1 MFDDR
6 ILSIEALPFLGPYA
20 VCALVAYFLGSI
32 PFGLILT
39 RLAGHG
45 DVRKIGSGS
54 IGATNVLRTGSKK
67 LAALTLLLDAAKGAA
82 AVFLAYDVGG
92 PDFLVIAA
100 VAVMVGHM
108 FPIWLKFQGG
118 KGVAASLGVML
129 GLAWPVG
136 VILFSTWLLVLA
148 VLRIS
153 SLAALTGAA
162 VAPVAAKVF
171 ASPQVFEFSLFM
183 TAMVIIR
190 HRENLVRLVQGK
202 EPKIGGSKKDGEAG
216 KEDGET

>member
-54 IGATNVLRTGSKK
+54 IGASNVLRTGSKK

-108 FPIWLKFQGG
+108 FPIWLRFKGG
-118 KGVAASLGVML
+118 KGIAT
-129 GLAWPVG
+129 GLG
-136 VILFSTWLLVLA
+136 VILCISWPAGLAGFASWILIVAVTHYVSLASVIATILSVGYVCYFTNDIQYVQTVA
-148 VLRIS
+148 VL
-153 SLAALTGAA
+153 SLLI
-162 VAPVAAKVF
+162 
-171 ASPQVFEFSLFM
+171 LFK
-183 TAMVIIR
+183 
-190 HRENLVRLVQGK
+190 HRANMMRLVRGE
-202 EPKIGGSKKDGEAG
+202 EPKIGKR
-216 KEDGET
+216 